1 MESTEAPVTVSK
13 PKGISHKKKDV
24 FNKKNEVEQYEIDPT
39 KIMKYARG
47 DKVRTKKVLDRKL
60 KRNLKKREEK
70 FDKAV
75 KQAARAETLLTEEAG
90 YLETEGL
97 ERTHKFKQKDISK
110 AVDITSAKKYF
121 DLDLE
126 QFGPYKTRYTRTGKF
141 LLMGGEKGHL
151 AAFNWQTK
159 KLAFE
164 VHTQETIRDVTWL
177 HQETMLAAAQ
187 KKQVYIY
194 DNTGTELHCLKQ
206 HRDVNRMQYLP
217 YHFLLAT
224 VGNCGFLKYQDTST
238 GQLVSEIRTKL
249 GRCDCMSQN
258 PHNAVINLGHANGTV
273 TMWSPTVRTPLVKM
287 LCHRGPVMATAVDHK
302 GLYIASSGL
311 DGMLKVWDVR
321 TFKPVYT
328 YRMEGR
334 PAQCLA
340 ISQRGMLAAGFG
352 PRIYVFRDGL
362 SEKQSMPYLQHM
374 LKSAEV
380 SSLEFCPFEDVL
392 GVGHSRGFTSLLVP
406 GSGEPNFDA
415 LEVNPFET
423 KRQRQEHEVKML
435 LEKIQP
441 EMITMDPAKILR
453 VDGATS
459 AIKKADKEEG
469 KVTEV
474 FEPKHKLK
482 GKSSTANV
490 VKRKQGVGQVSKREA
505 MKAANIARKRKEREE
520 AVDQKRGLAGAAVS
534 ALDRFSAGAKT

>member
-1 MESTEAPVTVSK
+1 MEDTETPAKKVAK
-13 PKGISHKKKDV
+13 PKGISHKKND
-24 FNKKNEVEQYEIDPT
+24 VEQYEIDPT
-39 KIMKYARG
+39 KILKYARG

-60 KRNLKKREEK
+60 KRNLKEREKK

-187 KKQVYIY
+187 KKNVYIY

-258 PHNAVINLGHANGTV
+258 SFNAVINLGHANGTV
-273 TMWSPTVRTPLVKM
+273 TMWSPTVRNPLVKM
-287 LCHRGPVMATAVDHK
+287 LCHRGPVLSTAVDQK

-352 PRIYVFRDGL
+352 PRVYVFRDGL
-362 SEKQSMPYLQHM
+362 AEKQSMPYMQHM

-380 SSLEFCPFEDVL
+380 GSLEFCPFEDVL

-435 LEKIQP
+435 LEKVQP
-441 EMITMDPAKILR
+441 EMIALDPTKILR
-453 VDGATS
+453 VDSATS
-459 AIKKADKEEG
+459 AVKKAEKEEG
-469 KVTEV
+469 VVAEV
-474 FEPKHKLK
+474 FEPKYKKK

-505 MKAANIARKRKEREE
+505 LKAANLQRKRQEREE
-520 AVDQKRGLAGAAVS
+520 AANQNGGLVDSGS
-534 ALDRFSAGAKT
+534 ALDRFTKGAKT